1 MIHIKRRK
9 FLIPINEFYFYDSVL
24 DIRPNLGLINIFIQ
38 AKNATGNGKNKKIST
53 LLIDLKQDEDKIFSN
68 IKKKFRYDIRQAWK
82 NNITFNWNLK
92 PSIQNINEFCSFYNS
107 FAKQA
112 GVGKSNKIKLKILQ
126 KENSLILSTAQ
137 SDDGRKL
144 VMHALISDG
153 VRVRLLYSGSL
164 HRLVAKEDR
173 DLIGKAN
180 KALHWHEIVQ
190 SKKSNADYYDFG
202 GISTDDSTKNIDKF
216 KLSFC
221 GDRVIEFNSMFLYR
235 RQQ

>member
-9 FLIPINEFYFYDSVL
+9 FLIPINEFYFYDSEL

-38 AKNATGNGKNKKIST
+38 AKNTTGNGKNKKIST

-82 NNITFNWNLK
+82 NNITFNWNSK

-153 VRVRLLYSGSL
+153 ARVRLLYSGSL
-164 HRLVAKEDR
+164 HRSVAKEDR
-173 DLIGKAN
+173 NLIGKAN
-180 KALHWHEIVQ
+180 KALHWYEVKE
-190 SKKSNADYYDFG
+190 SKYLQARHYDFG
-202 GISTDDSTKNIDKF
+202 GLSTDNSTKNIDQF
-216 KLSFC
+216 KLSF
-221 GDRVIEFNSMFLYR
+221 GGEVVNEFNVLRIMRF
-235 RQQ
+235 